1 MSVKDTKR
9 EPGPDYYNYLVRDQT
24 SEGKMLRKCK
34 YQGRSNIDIG
44 ARVAAAAWTPLTGT
58 FMFSDGA

>member
-34 YQGRSNIDIG
+34 YQGRSNIDIE
-44 ARVAAAAWTPLTGT
+44 ARVAAVA
-58 FMFSDGA
+58 